1 MKFHYKIYKKT
12 SFVIQKIHSY
22 KPVQAKVMTT
32 KCSRPEVFRKK
43 AIMKN
48 LAKSTGKQLCRSLFF
63 NKITSL
69 RFATFLKK
77 KLRQKCFFVNFAKLL
92 IFYRIP
98 LVAAS
103 VDRRTSLYSKIRIFL
118 TFALLAQARSKWKFA
133 KTRSWLNSE
142 NKKTVFRI
150 IFLIII

>member
-1 MKFHYKIYKKT
+1 
-12 SFVIQKIHSY
+12 
-22 KPVQAKVMTT
+22 MTT

-43 AIMKN
+43 ALMKN
-48 LAKSTGKQLCRSLFF
+48 LAKSTGKRLCRSLFF

-118 TFALLAQARSKWKFA
+118 TFALLAQARSK
-133 KTRSWLNSE
+133 
-142 NKKTVFRI
+142 
-150 IFLIII
+150 